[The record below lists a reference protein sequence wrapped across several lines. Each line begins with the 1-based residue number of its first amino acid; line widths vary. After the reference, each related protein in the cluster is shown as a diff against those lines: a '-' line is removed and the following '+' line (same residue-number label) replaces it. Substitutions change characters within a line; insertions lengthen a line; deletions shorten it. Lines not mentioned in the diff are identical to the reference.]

1 MDIIAER
8 KTKEKT
14 KEKEKEILIFYSKI
28 LKLKYN
34 FLRVSMLFNE
44 SI

>member
-14 KEKEKEILIFYSKI
+14 KEKEREILIFSSKI